1 MRKKRRSLLAQMTIL
16 WCFSVWPVWYRANR
30 RLWGRFRG
38 RALVTAGI
46 RRNCDAS
53 ETVLVERESGC
64 VFVTAGFY
72 LDESERAAA
81 TRNDIDLASR
91 HACPPR
97 KDAPAPKP

>member
-1 MRKKRRSLLAQMTIL
+1 VAVDLSPLPDIWQVLRPAAGDDEHRIDPNVVAFAHVARREPLS
-16 WCFSVWPVWYRANR
+16 
-30 RLWGRFRG
+30 
-38 RALVTAGI
+38 
-46 RRNCDAS
+46 RNCDAS

-91 HACPPR
+91 YACPPR